1 MVTWWGVTILV
12 RVYDAPLIQV
22 VGKTWNELRRM
33 IMGERGSF
41 VNLSFLRELQ
51 DERFRF
57 DLDLM
62 RGDSTPAE
70 KVNRLNAPS
79 REVTMTWPDPG

>member
-1 MVTWWGVTILV
+1 MKILV
-12 RVYDAPLIQV
+12 RVYDALLIQV
-22 VGKTWNELRRM
+22 AGKTWNELRRM
-33 IMGERGSF
+33 IMGEGGSF

-51 DERFRF
+51 DEAFCF

-79 REVTMTWPDPG
+79 PEVTMTWPDPG

>member
-1 MVTWWGVTILV
+1 MKILV
-12 RVYDAPLIQV
+12 RVDDALLIQV
-22 VGKTWNELRRM
+22 AGKTWNELRRM

-51 DERFRF
+51 DEAFRF

-62 RGDSTPAE
+62 RGDPTPSE
-70 KVNRLNAPS
+70 KVNRPKAPS
-79 REVTMTWPDPG
+79 PEVTMTWPAPG